1 MDLNQEHGSNKY
13 PTCIYLWIQIKPV
26 FYGQFLDPDKCPD
39 LRESCVKRTY
49 KILYNLI
56 HKLHNLKQILYFD
69 IIQFTN
75 NTFKILIH
83 IKLCL

>member
-1 MDLNQEHGSNKY
+1 MSKFKRE
-13 PTCIYLWIQIKPV
+13 
-26 FYGQFLDPDKCPD
+26 
-39 LRESCVKRTY
+39 LRKNIHINY
-49 KILYNLI
+49 KILNNLI
-56 HKLHNLKQILYFD
+56 HKLHNLKQILYFV